1 MGKLSNGKD
10 RTELEFVSGWAF
22 LSLFDF
28 FFSPSFM
35 LGSTGLLW
43 LCLAEAIGVP

>member
-28 FFSPSFM
+28 FSPSFM